1 MKLTKSTI
9 EKAVYQGTGE
19 SKYILWD
26 EELANFGVRIFPSG
40 IKSFV
45 TFYRVGS
52 RQRFMTLGKF
62 GVMTVD
68 EARQRARK
76 LFVEVADGKDPL
88 ADRQKARHEQTVRQL
103 AERYPKEHAAHK
115 KKATSRTEDNR
126 LLKTYILPKLGS
138 LPVTAVSRED
148 VDQLHHSLA
157 KTPIQANRVLALIS
171 TLMTFA
177 ERWNLRPQNTNP
189 AKHVDR
195 FKERVR
201 ERIVEGNERKRLV
214 EVLDQV
220 ELDLSEPI
228 EAVHAIRLLLL
239 TGCRRG
245 EILTL
250 KWEYIDEERSRIVL
264 PDSKTGPKVIRL
276 SKPALEYLRSI
287 PRLEGNPYVLPGRRG
302 KGHLVGLTRCWDRIR
317 QAAGL
322 GDVRIHDLRH
332 TFASA
337 GLESGLSLLMIG
349 RLLGHRSSATTNRYA
364 HLVDDP
370 ALEAANRISDQL
382 AIVKPKSS
390 SASENAPSASS

>member
-1 MKLTKSTI
+1 MKLTKTAI
-9 EKAVYQGTGE
+9 DRAVYEGTDG
-19 SKYILWD
+19 SKCILWD
-26 EELANFGVRIFPSG
+26 EELANFGVRVFPSG
-40 IKSFV
+40 QKSFV
-45 TFYRVGS
+45 VFYRTGP
-52 RQRFMTLGKF
+52 RQRLMTVGKF
-62 GVMTVD
+62 GAMTLD

-76 LFVEVADGKDPL
+76 LFVQVSDGKDPL
-88 ADRQKARHEQTVRQL
+88 ADRQKARHEQTLRQL
-103 AERYPKEHAAHK
+103 GERYLKEHAAHK
-115 KKATSRTEDNR
+115 KKASSRIEDER
-126 LLKTYILPKLGS
+126 LLTNYILPKLGS
-138 LPVTAVSRED
+138 LPVSAVSRED
-148 VDQLHHSLA
+148 VHQLHHSLV

-171 TLMTFA
+171 TIMSFG
-177 ERWNLRPQNTNP
+177 ERWNLRPQNSNP

-201 ERIVEGNERKRLV
+201 ERIVEGSERKRLV
-214 EVLDQV
+214 EVLDEV
-220 ELDLSEPI
+220 ERDLSEPI

-250 KWEYIDEERSRIVL
+250 KWDYIDEERSRIVF
-264 PDSKTGPKVIRL
+264 PDSKTGPKVIRM

-287 PRLEGNPYVLPGRRG
+287 PVLAGNPYVLPGRNG
-302 KGHLVGLTRCWDRIR
+302 KGHLVGLTRCWDRMR

-364 HLVDDP
+364 HLADDP
-370 ALEAANRISDQL
+370 ALEAANRISDHL
-382 AIVKPKSS
+382 SILKPKPP
-390 SASENAPSASS
+390 AGGGAASSPNT